1 MKQLFALLLSVL
13 LLACDAS
20 APVPTPE
27 TPLPVVKTAVEIEP
41 EPLASFDAVTEPSS
55 PAPTEA
61 PTAAPSAAPAPRD
74 TASLTEPI
82 RAPRPSEPLPV
93 FTSLRTFDWD
103 SVKDDGDFPMTYRS
117 ATLDFQDLGLTLI
130 GLDADEAGTTLTLRV
145 QHPASWSLTESQCM
159 NAWFLRYAVRLDGEE
174 ISFPVRDMSVRYGRT
189 TKDDRCD
196 DYTVTLFAPI
206 DAHTLAAHQSLRIV
220 PFVQA
225 YDSFAQTRYTKTD
238 GDAVICTTLKGHPH
252 SGRIVRTHLDALAI
266 DVDLAPLCAGVAP
279 AELPEKKPLLYP
291 VTLENEDIDRM
302 VAEGIYDKDG
312 EFPWYGTRR
321 NEVLDVSDLTFTL
334 ETFEVGDAW
343 IWALLH
349 LHFPDSWT
357 AEQKYRLHL
366 YSELLIDGKPAMH
379 TLGAPRNLYPRGG
392 AYPKGFG
399 LAYSNA
405 EVERYE
411 KTDVYYEIF
420 ASREFLPV
428 LQRHD
433 ELKIILFVPHIK
445 TLRIEGRR
453 WNLDEGETPYGDIFK
468 MDILDRETLTIE
480 EKTVTIRLRDVLPKE
495 GEA

>member
-27 TPLPVVKTAVEIEP
+27 TPLPVVKTTVEIEP

-55 PAPTEA
+55 PAPTEV
-61 PTAAPSAAPAPRD
+61 PTAAPTDTPAPRD

-103 SVKDDGDFPMTYRS
+103 SVKDDGDFPTTYRS

-174 ISFPVRDMSVRYGRT
+174 ISFPVRDMSVRYGRA

-206 DAHTLAAHQSLRIV
+206 DAHTLAAHKMLRIV
-220 PFVQA
+220 PFVHA
-225 YDSFAQTRYTKTD
+225 YDGYGDTKFTKRD
-238 GDAVICTTLKGHPH
+238 GDAITYMTLQGHPH
-252 SGRIVRTHLDALAI
+252 FGEVMRTYVDALAI
-266 DVDLAPLCAGVAP
+266 DVELAPLCEGVEP
-279 AELPEKKPLLYP
+279 VVLPEKAPVLHT
-291 VTLENEDIDRM
+291 VTLRVEDIDRM
-302 VAEGIYDKDG
+302 VAEGFYDKDG
-312 EFPWYGTRR
+312 QYPWYGSMR
-321 NEVLDVSDLTFTL
+321 NDVMDFSDMTLTL

-349 LHFPDSWT
+349 LHLPEEWT
-357 AEQKYRLHL
+357 GEQRHCGGRVMEMTL
-366 YSELLIDGKPAMH
+366 DGKRV
-379 TLGAPRNLYPRGG
+379 TRSTGAPRDFSLRGGSVPRGQG
-392 AYPKGFG
+392 RP
-399 LAYSNA
+399 YSNEA
-405 EVERYE
+405 LQNVQT
-411 KTDVYYEIF
+411 TDVYFEIF
-420 ASREFLPV
+420 ASRAFLPM
-428 LQRHD
+428 LMQHD
-433 ELKIILFVPHIK
+433 ELAVTMWYTHVK
-445 TLRIEGRR
+445 TVRFRNKL
-453 WNLDEGETPYGDIFK
+453 WQLDDGEIPSGDMNK
-468 MDILDRETLTIE
+468 MDYVDWEQVYITEKALHIDLHTFLNGE
-480 EKTVTIRLRDVLPKE
+480 E
-495 GEA
+495 

>member
-225 YDSFAQTRYTKTD
+225 YDSFAQTR
-238 GDAVICTTLKGHPH
+238 
-252 SGRIVRTHLDALAI
+252 
-266 DVDLAPLCAGVAP
+266 
-279 AELPEKKPLLYP
+279 
-291 VTLENEDIDRM
+291 
-302 VAEGIYDKDG
+302 
-312 EFPWYGTRR
+312 
-321 NEVLDVSDLTFTL
+321 
-334 ETFEVGDAW
+334 
-343 IWALLH
+343 
-349 LHFPDSWT
+349 
-357 AEQKYRLHL
+357 
-366 YSELLIDGKPAMH
+366 
-379 TLGAPRNLYPRGG
+379 
-392 AYPKGFG
+392 
-399 LAYSNA
+399 
-405 EVERYE
+405 
-411 KTDVYYEIF
+411 
-420 ASREFLPV
+420 
-428 LQRHD
+428 
-433 ELKIILFVPHIK
+433 
-445 TLRIEGRR
+445 
-453 WNLDEGETPYGDIFK
+453 
-468 MDILDRETLTIE
+468 
-480 EKTVTIRLRDVLPKE
+480 
-495 GEA
+495 